1 MTQIE
6 LFPLSLLERAARHA
20 QARAHDEMLRKVNDA
35 HGGYVSETGQMY
47 ADHVIFTDGDV
58 PTFTI
63 IREFWPDMTMTAGQ
77 IVIWRTHVRAAYGEA
92 VRERRL
98 FSHMWHS

>member
-1 MTQIE
+1 MTQME
-6 LFPLSLLERAARHA
+6 LFPLSLIERAARHA

-47 ADHVIFTDGDV
+47 ADHVIFTDGDT

-63 IREFWPDMTMTAGQ
+63 VREFWPDMASQYMDEAHPTMYERVCER
-77 IVIWRTHVRAAYGEA
+77 IDSSFAA
-92 VRERRL
+92 
-98 FSHMWHS
+98 